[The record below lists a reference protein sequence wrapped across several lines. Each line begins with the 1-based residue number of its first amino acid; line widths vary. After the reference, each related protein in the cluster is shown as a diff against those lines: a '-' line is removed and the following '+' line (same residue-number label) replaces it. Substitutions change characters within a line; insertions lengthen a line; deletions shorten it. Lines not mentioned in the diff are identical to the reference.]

1 MGRHGYA
8 RTIVL
13 FCLQYSFF
21 LCASLLDDIHAFEQ
35 LAALLP
41 ARGKM
46 KIVQRFVVRELQID
60 RSPFVM
66 GRRSGGQ

>member
-1 MGRHGYA
+1 MQHP
-8 RTIVL
+8 
-13 FCLQYSFF
+13 
-21 LCASLLDDIHAFEQ
+21 LLDDIHAFEQ

-60 RSPFVM
+60 HSPFVW
-66 GRRSGGQ
+66 GDEVEDSRRYY